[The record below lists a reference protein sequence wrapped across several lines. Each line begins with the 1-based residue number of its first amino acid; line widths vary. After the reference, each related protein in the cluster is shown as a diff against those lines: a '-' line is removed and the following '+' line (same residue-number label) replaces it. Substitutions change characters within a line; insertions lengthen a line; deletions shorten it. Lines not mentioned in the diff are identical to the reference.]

1 MGNLFRSAVSFHQ
14 DLFRFLLQ
22 EFLIIAFKF
31 TFSSDESRGNGIY
44 IDFRGKLQR
53 QAVSQAYQRCLRG
66 IIIQSH
72 WIIGIDAIG

>member
-1 MGNLFRSAVSFHQ
+1 MPKVPGSGYHLPVLMKPVLDTLSV
-14 DLFRFLLQ
+14 
-22 EFLIIAFKF
+22 
-31 TFSSDESRGNGIY
+31 RGDGIY